1 MTLVTDCRKTY
12 FPAGGGMR
20 PIKEGE
26 NAVIM
31 IAGGSGFLGYN
42 VARSL
47 ADRGEE
53 VLLVQRHPVHP
64 PLLESYWERE
74 VRQAAGDITDL
85 SVLLGLAKAY
95 SVESIIHAA
104 HATAGAP
111 KGSKYEVPLH
121 RMHHKGQEHI
131 FLKNFLRPSGS

>member
-1 MTLVTDCRKTY
+1 MVRRILDMNDFSNRFQKNLFSSRRRDVSQK
-12 FPAGGGMR
+12 
-20 PIKEGE
+20 KGE
-26 NAVIM
+26 AAVIM

-42 VARSL
+42 VARCL

-53 VLLVQRHPVHP
+53 VLLVQRHPVQTP

-111 KGSKYEVPLH
+111 KGSKYEVPLD
-121 RMHHKGQEHI
+121 RMHYRG
-131 FLKNFLRPSGS
+131 

>member
-1 MTLVTDCRKTY
+1 MIV
-12 FPAGGGMR
+12 
-20 PIKEGE
+20 
-26 NAVIM
+26 

-42 VARSL
+42 VTRCI

-53 VLLVQRHPVHP
+53 VLLVQRHPIQTP
-64 PLLESYWERE
+64 PLLESSWERE

-95 SVESIIHAA
+95 SVESIIHAS
-104 HATAGAP
+104 HASAGAP

-121 RMHHKGQEHI
+121 QMVHHTG
-131 FLKNFLRPSGS
+131 

>member
-20 PIKEGE
+20 PIKKGE

-42 VARSL
+42 VARCL
-47 ADRGEE
+47 AVRGEE
-53 VLLVQRHPVHP
+53 VLLVQRHPVQTP

-85 SVLLGLAKAY
+85 SVLLGLAKAN
-95 SVESIIHAA
+95 SIEKIY
-104 HATAGAP
+104 
-111 KGSKYEVPLH
+111 K
-121 RMHHKGQEHI
+121 
-131 FLKNFLRPSGS
+131 PSRVDETCRSQ